1 MKRLTGNFAVWVFAC
16 AAIGCAKKDAATAT
30 SADVPAVAV
39 TVAPIQAR
47 AIRRSV
53 DAVGTLNGFEE
64 VTLAP
69 KVEGRV
75 LSIRADV
82 GDIAVPG
89 SVLLELDT
97 TDYVLSVA
105 EAKQAFAAE
114 LAKLD
119 MTELPVGEPDLSR
132 IPIVKRAAVSLE
144 DAERRFQVKKN
155 LLANKAVSKDE
166 YDVAETD
173 VRLAEAT
180 RTQAVTEAKATLA
193 AARLR
198 KATLEL
204 AEQRLRDCKLTVP
217 VPAGWEAWASVVGP
231 GFAPLRFAVAQR
243 MLAEGEMVRS
253 MPVTNAFKLV
263 IDFKLK
269 LRVTVPERYTAEL
282 KNDQI
287 VAVSVEAYPD
297 RTFPGRVARI
307 NPTIDSLNRTFQ
319 VEIEVPNATNTLKAG
334 GFAKADITTKLEAN
348 RIVVPPAAIVAF
360 AGVNTIYLVDGERA
374 KSVRVTIGTR
384 EKDWV
389 EVQGDIPTGSRV
401 ILSGQ
406 SQLADGSPIRIR
418 N

>member
-1 MKRLTGNFAVWVFAC
+1 
-16 AAIGCAKKDAATAT
+16 
-30 SADVPAVAV
+30 
-39 TVAPIQAR
+39 
-47 AIRRSV
+47 
-53 DAVGTLNGFEE
+53 
-64 VTLAP
+64 
-69 KVEGRV
+69 
-75 LSIRADV
+75 
-82 GDIAVPG
+82 
-89 SVLLELDT
+89 
-97 TDYVLSVA
+97 
-105 EAKQAFAAE
+105 
-114 LAKLD
+114 
-119 MTELPVGEPDLSR
+119 
-132 IPIVKRAAVSLE
+132 VKRAAVGLE

-155 LLANKAVSKDE
+155 LLANKAVSKEE
-166 YDVAETD
+166 YDLAETD

-193 AARLR
+193 ASRLR

-204 AEQRLRDCKLTVP
+204 AEQRLQDCKLKVP

-282 KNDQI
+282 KIDQP

-374 KSVRVTIGTR
+374 KAVRVTIGTR

-406 SQLADGSPIRIR
+406 SQLADGSTIRIR